1 MGNKLY
7 KLKDIKNINVKKE
20 KEFSILIEGLDEYY
34 NTYND
39 AYIDFIKKN
48 KNKIR
53 KFIINLP
60 KFNIINTKKYLFLE
74 KENIEVYIISQGGFV
89 EEGIKKFQNSIE
101 ELLKIK
107 ESLFLESKNQKEIL
121 INMIKWAC
129 KNLNYDFS
137 YNIEGKTQEEKEK
150 LKERL
155 LLSHNLK
162 EKKTN
167 CAGFA
172 NMTYILGKILGL
184 HIFVLKSKTHNWNA
198 VRIYGKTYEF
208 DPIKIKK
215 MHLNGKL
222 NEINFKNFYLTKKD
236 LKKEKYLRLHK

>member
-7 KLKDIKNINVKKE
+7 KLKDIKNINIKKE
-20 KEFSILIEGLDEYY
+20 KNFSILIEGIDEYY
-34 NTYND
+34 KTYD
-39 AYIDFIKKN
+39 DIYLDFIKEN
-48 KNKIR
+48 KNKI
-53 KFIINLP
+53 KQLIINLP
-60 KFNIINTKKYLFLE
+60 NFSIINTDKYVFLE
-74 KENIEVYIISQGGFV
+74 KENIDVYIISQGGFV
-89 EEGIKKFQNSIE
+89 EEGIKQFQHSMK

-107 ESLFLESKNQKEIL
+107 EKICLKSKNQKEIV
-121 INMIKWAC
+121 INMIKWISE
-129 KNLNYDFS
+129 NLNYDFS
-137 YNIEGKTQEEKEK
+137 YNIEGITKEEKEK

-198 VRIYGKTYEF
+198 VKIYGKTYEF
-208 DPIKIKK
+208 DPTKINKIY
-215 MHLNGKL
+215 LDGKL
-222 NEINFKNFYLTKKD
+222 DKINFKNFYLTNKD
-236 LKKEKYLRLHK
+236 LEKEKYLCLDK